1 MNMWKRG
8 SEIDNM
14 QQSEARKHDLTSC
27 LVDRKPN
34 NRQLT
39 IAKTDAR
46 TVSRG
51 LCLESISKPLNQFL
65 RLDAVT

>member
-1 MNMWKRG
+1 
-8 SEIDNM
+8 M
-14 QQSEARKHDLTSC
+14 QQSGARKHDLTSC

-46 TVSRG
+46 TVSEDYV
-51 LCLESISKPLNQFL
+51 LK
-65 RLDAVT
+65 A

>member
-1 MNMWKRG
+1 MCGKEVHQR
-8 SEIDNM
+8 IDNV
-14 QQSEARKHDLTSC
+14 QQFEARKHELTSC

-46 TVSRG
+46 TVS
-51 LCLESISKPLNQFL
+51 EDYVMK
-65 RLDAVT
+65 A